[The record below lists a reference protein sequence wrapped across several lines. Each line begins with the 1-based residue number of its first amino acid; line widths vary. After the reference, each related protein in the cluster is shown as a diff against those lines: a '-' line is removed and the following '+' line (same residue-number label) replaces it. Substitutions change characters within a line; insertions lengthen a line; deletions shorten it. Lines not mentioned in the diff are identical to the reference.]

1 MTLII
6 IFAVMCIMCIVGAL
20 HIARTSYDEIK
31 AFFAFLLAGIFGL
44 ALIIATVSYAPSKK
58 DSEILYKQLVQ
69 EKASIEQMI
78 SSGGNVDKLLLNQR
92 VIDYNNRVIL
102 HREKSKRFIFG
113 DYYSKDVDWG
123 SLELVEWK

>member
-6 IFAVMCIMCIVGAL
+6 IFAVMCIVCIVGAL

-31 AFFAFLLAGIFGL
+31 AFFAFCLVGIFGG
-44 ALIIATVSYAPSKK
+44 ALIIATVYAPSKK

-113 DYYSKDVDWG
+113 DYYSKDVDRG